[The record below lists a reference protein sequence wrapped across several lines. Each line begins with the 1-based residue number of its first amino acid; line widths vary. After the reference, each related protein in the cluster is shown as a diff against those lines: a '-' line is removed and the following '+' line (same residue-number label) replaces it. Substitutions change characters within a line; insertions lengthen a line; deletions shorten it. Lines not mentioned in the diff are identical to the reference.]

1 MAETKL
7 LERGNSREEDEE
19 VSAREEGKRGV
30 WRMGFPPCTNLVT
43 ATSPDQ
49 APLDAPLQPLNVSQ
63 LRVRYMGRA
72 PHTARLC

>member
-7 LERGNSREEDEE
+7 LERDNGRAEDEE

-30 WRMGFPPCTNLVT
+30 RGMRFLPCTNLVT

-49 APLDAPLQPLNVSQ
+49 APLDAPLP
-63 LRVRYMGRA
+63 
-72 PHTARLC
+72 